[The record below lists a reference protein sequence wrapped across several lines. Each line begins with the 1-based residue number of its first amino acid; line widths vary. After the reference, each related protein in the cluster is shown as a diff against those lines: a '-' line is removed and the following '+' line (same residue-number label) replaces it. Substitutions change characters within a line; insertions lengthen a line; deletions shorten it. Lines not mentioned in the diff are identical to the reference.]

1 LKGSVYIKYLGIF
14 VQFTYVSVEFA
25 KCHNS

>member
-1 LKGSVYIKYLGIF
+1 MY
-14 VQFTYVSVEFA
+14 TSVEFA